1 MVWLLGPLL
10 LICGAGGGFLSE
22 QVMGMEWDGG
32 EVPYSCEAIRDKD
45 TERGRAGILKFYADV
60 HRTKKN
66 KDRSRI
72 TYTKDETTFKHVDG
86 FSEIPAGPGDKLF
99 IDTLPVQHTEGAIEL
114 LRRG

>member
-1 MVWLLGPLL
+1 
-10 LICGAGGGFLSE
+10 
-22 QVMGMEWDGG
+22 MEWDGG
-32 EVPYSCEAIRDKD
+32 EVPHSCEAIRDKD

-86 FSEIPAGPGDKLF
+86 FSEIPARPGDKLF